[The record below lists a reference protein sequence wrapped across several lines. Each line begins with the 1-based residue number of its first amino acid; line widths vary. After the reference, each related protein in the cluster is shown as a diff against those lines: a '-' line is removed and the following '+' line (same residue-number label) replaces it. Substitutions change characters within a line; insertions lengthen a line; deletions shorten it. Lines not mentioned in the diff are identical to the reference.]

1 MDQDFRTVTSEAKQK
16 DFVTA
21 HAAYSYWETEY
32 GLHQIP
38 IAGVSTSDEPSQKKL
53 KSIVEKSKL
62 RRSHIL
68 CWNKILIQK

>member
-1 MDQDFRTVTSEAKQK
+1 MKKLDQDFRTVTKEAKQK

-53 KSIVEKSKL
+53 KSIVEKN
-62 RRSHIL
+62 RSRENPIYYVRTKH
-68 CWNKILIQK
+68 